1 MKIIIILIF
10 LIYLYIIYYLFN
22 IYVNKIEN
30 FDVNKYNN
38 ILNKKK
44 IFNHSLLSSNHLCPT

>member
-1 MKIIIILIF
+1 MKIIIILIYS
-10 LIYLYIIYYLFN
+10 ICLYIIYYLFN

-44 IFNHSLLSSNHLCPT
+44 IFSHSLLSSNHLCPT